1 MIAFCFYTL
10 VFLSLL
16 PEIYL
21 GEFFMRIMR
30 YANSMLIKLFNFSK
44 KYFFAIFA
52 LSVIF
57 TLSSVWWTSNM
68 HHYQDTKAN
77 IQLGFPLNFYS
88 QDHSQ
93 EDI

>member
-1 MIAFCFYTL
+1 
-10 VFLSLL
+10 
-16 PEIYL
+16 
-21 GEFFMRIMR
+21 MRIMR

-57 TLSSVWWTSNM
+57 TLSSVWWTSDM